1 MGKEESVSRRA
12 TTFLG
17 RHCFGGRWTQPCDLD
32 SRVATTE
39 KDHGEEKDGE
49 QERNEMT
56 IINEHTISSSTSM
69 RIESPPLQPNTFCL
83 LPFTSY
89 PSFSLQFHRS
99 SAIVCLNF
107 GNILEGTISFL
118 SIQRYDERCKEG
130 LKRLNLYFQHG
141 FWIDFAMDREISS
154 SFHRDDC
161 TKENK
166 LYPFH
171 VFFPFWNGSSNFLI
185 ICLNF
190 EKILLSS
197 RWLCVSF
204 FT

>member
-1 MGKEESVSRRA
+1 MINGKKGKMMGKEESVSRRA

-99 SAIVCLNF
+99 SSFVS
-107 GNILEGTISFL
+107 IS
-118 SIQRYDERCKEG
+118 
-130 LKRLNLYFQHG
+130 
-141 FWIDFAMDREISS
+141 EISS
-154 SFHRDDC
+154 KEQSAFYRFNDTTSVAKRD
-161 TKENK
+161 
-166 LYPFH
+166 
-171 VFFPFWNGSSNFLI
+171 
-185 ICLNF
+185 
-190 EKILLSS
+190 
-197 RWLCVSF
+197 
-204 FT
+204 

>member
-1 MGKEESVSRRA
+1 MDRVQIINGKKGKMMGKEESVSRRA

-39 KDHGEEKDGE
+39 KDHGEEKDAE

-89 PSFSLQFHRS
+89 PVSPQFHPIVRRS
-99 SAIVCLNF
+99 FVSISETCS
-107 GNILEGTISFL
+107 LERTISFL
-118 SIQRYDERCKEG
+118 SMQWYDEGCNEEFKT
-130 LKRLNLYFQHG
+130 Y
-141 FWIDFAMDREISS
+141 SS
-154 SFHRDDC
+154 H
-161 TKENK
+161 
-166 LYPFH
+166 L
-171 VFFPFWNGSSNFLI
+171 
-185 ICLNF
+185 
-190 EKILLSS
+190 
-197 RWLCVSF
+197 
-204 FT
+204 